1 MKKQPQVTERTKAM
15 LCKAFWSMYRARPIE
30 KITVREITEKAG
42 YNRGTFYLYYR
53 DVRDMFS
60 QIEDSL
66 LDMIDEL
73 VADMLVDEDR
83 IDIESNMGVI
93 LKAAK
98 SHSRYMSVLLG
109 DKGDPTFVTR
119 MKTIIW
125 PLVDRYLGIT
135 QSPDMNDDEREL
147 LKEFYLSGLM
157 AAVTSWLKM
166 ADRMPIDR
174 FITFILNTVFP
185 AVNDQRQR
193 TRI

>member
-15 LCKAFWSMYRARPIE
+15 LCKAFWSMYRTRPIE

-66 LDMIDEL
+66 LDMIDDL
-73 VADMLVDEDR
+73 VADMLVDDDR

-119 MKTIIW
+119 MKAIIW

-135 QSPDMNDDEREL
+135 QSPDMSNDEREL

-174 FITFILNTVFP
+174 FITFILSTVFP

-193 TRI
+193 NRT